1 MSCPP
6 VPAQRTWRVRKSAY
20 AGFTLVEVLV
30 SMLVLVTVTAA
41 VFDQINQMQKKS
53 ASEAMKLDLNQE
65 AREFVD
71 QTVRDLHM
79 AGYPGANMYSDP
91 LADTSKVAAGLV
103 SVSPTQILMEG
114 DINGDGYV
122 SSVNIYYV
130 DGDANDPTCPC
141 IRRSAARKIPGSS
154 LAQPSSPDYTQT
166 EHVFTPGT
174 GTGQSGEDLFSFYDQ
189 NGNLVDASGG
199 VDISTSAGQA
209 AISSI
214 KTVKINLNLRANVR
228 DPMAGGP
235 MRTSMSATARL
246 NHE

>member
-1 MSCPP
+1 MRHRQIP
-6 VPAQRTWRVRKSAY
+6 VLSTKHGRRSAS

-30 SMLVLVTVTAA
+30 SMLILVTVTSA
-41 VFDQINQMQKKS
+41 VFEQINQMRKKS
-53 ASEAMKLDLNQE
+53 SSEAMKVDLSQE

-79 AGYPGANMYSDP
+79 AGYPGAAMYSDP

-130 DGDANDPTCPC
+130 ANDANDPACPC

-154 LAQPSSPDYTQT
+154 LAQPSSPTYTET
-166 EHVFTPGT
+166 EHAFPPGT
-174 GTGQSGEDLFSFYDQ
+174 AAGQSGEDLFTFYGQ
-189 NGNLVDASGG
+189 NGNAIDASGG
-199 VDISTSAGQA
+199 IDISTPQGQA
-209 AISSI
+209 VISSI
-214 KTVKINLNLRANVR
+214 KTVKVNLSLLANVR
-228 DPMAGGP
+228 DPATGGL
-235 MRTSMSATARL
+235 MRTSMSATVRL
-246 NHE
+246 NQ

>member
-1 MSCPP
+1 MRRPP
-6 VPAQRTWRVRKSAY
+6 ISTRSARKIRKSAH

-41 VFDQINQMQKKS
+41 VFDQINQMQKQS
-53 ASEAMKLDLNQE
+53 ASEAVKLDLNQE

-79 AGYPGANMYSDP
+79 AGYPGANMYSDS

-103 SVSPTQILMEG
+103 SVSPTQILLEG
-114 DINGDGYV
+114 DINRDGFV

-130 DGDANDPTCPC
+130 DTDTSDPTCPC

-154 LAQPSSPDYTQT
+154 LAQPSSPNYSET
-166 EHVFTPGT
+166 EHVFPPGT

-189 NGNLVDASGG
+189 NGTPVDASGG
-199 VDISTSAGQA
+199 VDISTPAGQTV
-209 AISSI
+209 ISSI
-214 KTVKINLNLRANVR
+214 KTVKINLNLRSNLR
-228 DPMAGGP
+228 DPMTAGP
-235 MRTSMSATARL
+235 MRASMSATARL
-246 NHE
+246 NH

>member
-1 MSCPP
+1 MRRRPIPTLRAKS
-6 VPAQRTWRVRKSAY
+6 VRKSPY

-71 QTVRDLHM
+71 QAVRDLHM
-79 AGYPGANMYSDP
+79 SGYPGANMYSDS

-103 SVSPTQILMEG
+103 SVSPTQILLEG
-114 DINGDGYV
+114 DINSDGFV

-130 DGDANDPTCPC
+130 DSDANDPSCPC

-154 LAQPSSPDYTQT
+154 LAQPSSPNFTET
-166 EHVFTPGT
+166 EHVFPPGT
-174 GTGQSGEDLFSFYDQ
+174 STGQSGEDLFSFYDQ
-189 NGNLVDASGG
+189 NGNPVDASGG
-199 VDISTSAGQA
+199 VDISTPAGQA
-209 AISSI
+209 VISSI
-214 KTVKINLNLRANVR
+214 KTVKINLNLRSDVR
-228 DPMAGGP
+228 DPMTGAP
-235 MRTSMSATARL
+235 MRASMSATARL
-246 NHE
+246 NH

>member
-1 MSCPP
+1 
-6 VPAQRTWRVRKSAY
+6 
-20 AGFTLVEVLV
+20 VEVLV
-30 SMLVLVTVTAA
+30 SMLVLLTVTAA

-79 AGYPGANMYSDP
+79 AGYPGASMYSDP
-91 LADTSKVAAGLV
+91 LADTSKVATGLV
-103 SVSPTQILMEG
+103 SVSPTQILVEG

-130 DGDANDPTCPC
+130 DSDANDATCPC

-154 LAQPSSPDYTQT
+154 LAQPSSPNYTET

-199 VDISTSAGQA
+199 IDISTPAGQA

-214 KTVKINLNLRANVR
+214 KTVKINLNLRSNVR
-228 DPMAGGP
+228 DPITGGP